1 MKAAKSHLPLYL
13 ILGYT
18 LLVLYASLT
27 PFSGWR
33 DPGHDVLE
41 FLRQP
46 LFRYVQAFDTIVN
59 VLAYIPVGLLA
70 TLSLTSRLHPVLTA
84 LLGTLTGAALSFSME
99 VSQAYLPGRISSNLD
114 LATNIA
120 GAMLG
125 AVIAARARAAP
136 AITGRIVSWR
146 ARLFLPGG
154 RTDLGIALVALWFFS
169 QLDPS
174 LPLLGIVFFSN
185 GIQAQLA
192 GLGADAMSRALG
204 PMSVCLTLMSLGML
218 LMLLMRS
225 NRSAL
230 AGLAV
235 LVWIA
240 ALMKLGAAS
249 MLLRS
254 EAAFLWVSNEIVW
267 AIMLGAALVAF
278 CAMLPRRALMACCAL
293 TLVGTILL
301 TFVRP
306 GELQS
311 FLSLRFFRFADLQLI
326 RYTGLSATVA
336 AVWPYGALAYLTMLR
351 FAERRRV

>member
-27 PFSGWR
+27 PFTGWR
-33 DPGHDVLE
+33 DPGHDALD

-46 LFRYVQAFDTIVN
+46 LPRYVRAFDVVVN

-70 TLSLTSRLHPVLTA
+70 ALALTSRSHPVFAA
-84 LLGTLTGAALSFSME
+84 LFGTVVGAALSLSME
-99 VSQAYLPGRISSNLD
+99 VAQAYLPGRISSALD
-114 LATNIA
+114 LITNVA
-120 GAMLG
+120 GAVLG
-125 AVIAARARAAP
+125 ALIAAQARALP
-136 AITGRIVSWR
+136 AITDRIASWR

-154 RTDLGIALVALWFFS
+154 RTDLGIALVSLWFFS

-192 GLGADAMSRALG
+192 GLGADSTYRMLG
-204 PMSVCLTLMSLGML
+204 PASVCLTLTSLGL
-218 LMLLMRS
+218 LLLLLMRS

-267 AIMLGAALVAF
+267 AIVLGAVLVALA
-278 CAMLPRRALMACCAL
+278 AMLPRRALMLSGAL
-293 TLVGTILL
+293 SLTGTILL

-306 GELQS
+306 DEVQS

-326 RYTGLSATVA
+326 RYTSVSATVA
-336 AVWPYGALAYLTMLR
+336 AVWPYVALAYLIVLR
-351 FAERRRV
+351 AGDRKQV

>member
-13 ILGYT
+13 VVGYT

-27 PFSGWR
+27 PFTGWR
-33 DPGHDVLE
+33 DPGYDVLD
-41 FLRQP
+41 FLRPP
-46 LFRYVQAFDTIVN
+46 LPRYVQAFDIIVN
-59 VLAYIPVGLLA
+59 VLAYVPVGLLA
-70 TLSLTSRLHPVLTA
+70 ALALGSSVHPVFVALFGTAVGAGLSL
-84 LLGTLTGAALSFSME
+84 SME
-99 VSQAYLPGRISSNLD
+99 VSQAYLPGRISSALD
-114 LATNIA
+114 LITNVA
-120 GAMLG
+120 GGALG
-125 AVIAARARAAP
+125 
-136 AITGRIVSWR
+136 

-174 LPLLGIVFFSN
+174 LPLLGVVFFSN

-192 GLGADAMSRALG
+192 GLGADSTYRMLG
-204 PMSVCLTLMSLGML
+204 PVSVCLTLMSLGML

-230 AGLAV
+230 AALAV
-235 LVWIA
+235 LVWVA

-267 AIMLGAALVAF
+267 AIMLGAALVAL
-278 CAMLPRRALMACCAL
+278 AALLPRRRLMALCAISL
-293 TLVGTILL
+293 IGTVLL

-306 GELQS
+306 DEVQS
-311 FLSLRFFRFADLQLI
+311 FLSLRFFRFSDLQLI
-326 RYTGLSATVA
+326 RYTSLSATVA
-336 AVWPYGALAYLTMLR
+336 AVWPYVALGYLIVLR
-351 FAERRRV
+351 FADRKHV

>member
-13 ILGYT
+13 VVGYT

-27 PFSGWR
+27 PFTGWR
-33 DPGHDVLE
+33 DPGHDVLD
-41 FLRQP
+41 FLRPP
-46 LFRYVQAFDTIVN
+46 LPRYVQAFDIIVN

-70 TLSLTSRLHPVLTA
+70 ALALGSRIHPVFVALFGTVVGAGLSL
-84 LLGTLTGAALSFSME
+84 SME
-99 VSQAYLPGRISSNLD
+99 VTQAYLPGRISSALD
-114 LATNIA
+114 LITNVA
-120 GAMLG
+120 GGALG
-125 AVIAARARAAP
+125 AAIAAQARAAP
-136 AITGRIVSWR
+136 VIADRIGSWR

-174 LPLLGIVFFSN
+174 LPLLGVVFFSN

-192 GLGADAMSRALG
+192 GLGADSTYRMLG
-204 PMSVCLTLMSLGML
+204 PVSVCLTLISLGML

-230 AGLAV
+230 AALAV
-235 LVWIA
+235 LVWVA

-267 AIMLGAALVAF
+267 AIMLGAALVAL
-278 CAMLPRRALMACCAL
+278 AALLPRRPLMLSCAISL
-293 TLVGTILL
+293 IGTVLL

-306 GELQS
+306 DEVQS
-311 FLSLRFFRFADLQLI
+311 FLSLRFFRFSDLQLI
-326 RYTGLSATVA
+326 RYTSLSATVA
-336 AVWPYGALAYLTMLR
+336 AVWPYVALGYLIVLR
-351 FAERRRV
+351 VADRKQV